1 MRIMKRRIEVIRETH
16 EITIIRTNG
25 NRQKHFCEN
34 CRQNVSAFTLVQ
46 IASFFQKDVREICR
60 MIEAENFHLVSAERG
75 IAFICGKSLNNS
87 CREIN

>member
-1 MRIMKRRIEVIRETH
+1 MKIMKRRIEVVRETH

-34 CRQNVSAFTLVQ
+34 CRKNVSAFTPAQ

-60 MIEAENFHLVSAERG
+60 MIEAEKLHLVKIERG
-75 IAFICGKSLNNS
+75 VAFICGNSLNDS
-87 CREIN
+87 SQ